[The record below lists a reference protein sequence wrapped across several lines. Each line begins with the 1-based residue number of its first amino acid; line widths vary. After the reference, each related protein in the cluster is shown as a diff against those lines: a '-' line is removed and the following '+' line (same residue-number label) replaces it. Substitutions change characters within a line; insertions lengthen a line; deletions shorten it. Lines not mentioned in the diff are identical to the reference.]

1 MPIQDS
7 EVEDVVVVYEAVGV
21 VTVRACLHVGIAEE
35 GDGVSVELEPLPFGD
50 GGAGGVGEGMP
61 VGGVIEVLL
70 NYILGIGGCYVHETS
85 G

>member
-21 VTVRACLHVGIAEE
+21 VTIRACLYVGIAEDW
-35 GDGVSVELEPLPFGD
+35 DGISVELEPLPFGD
-50 GGAGGVGEGMP
+50 GWAVGVGEGMP

-70 NYILGIGGCYVHETS
+70 NEMLGIGGCNVHETS